1 MPLPA
6 LSRKEG
12 RMAWPLGVVSQLPAV
27 PRQLWE
33 LACRPPPPPRPRHW
47 VGGSGSPGARN
58 PESLL
63 SPQGLIVGA
72 AAMAWEPFALRRK
85 NVNK

>member
-1 MPLPA
+1 
-6 LSRKEG
+6 
-12 RMAWPLGVVSQLPAV
+12 MARSLGVVSQLPAV

-33 LACRPPPPPRPRHW
+33 LAYRPPSPAHPRPHW
-47 VGGSGSPGARN
+47 VGGSGSPGAQN

-63 SPQGLIVGA
+63 SPQGLNVGA

-85 NVNK
+85 KCK